1 MRMGDFYKQIAKNS
15 QMRIFLADFET
26 VTHLVSKNVNGY
38 TRALGNGLGS
48 DKDTPQPGARV

>member
-1 MRMGDFYKQIAKNS
+1 MGDFYKQIAKNS